1 MIDSITL
8 RKALSGDVKLLYKW
22 SNDRLVRSQSFN
34 SDEISF
40 ETHCKW
46 FEAKLKDEQAL
57 IYILEVDAIPAAV
70 VRFDIKEK
78 NTVIGISI
86 SEDFRGRKMGANAIK
101 IGLKDYFATND
112 LPVVASIKKYNIASI
127 KSFQKAGF
135 VFLKDEVINGVESTL
150 YQIEK

>member
-8 RKALSGDVKLLYKW
+8 RKALPRDVKLLYKW
-22 SNDRLVRSQSFN
+22 ANDSFVRRQSFN

-46 FEAKLKDEQAL
+46 FKAKLKDEKAL
-57 IYILEVDAIPAAV
+57 IYILEANTIPAAV

-78 NTVIGISI
+78 NTLIGISI

-101 IGLKDYFATND
+101 IGLKEYFVRHE
-112 LPVVASIKKYNIASI
+112 LPVLASIKKDNIASI

-135 VFLKDEVINGVESTL
+135 FYLKDEVINGIESTI